1 MAEVTRRHTHRVALN
16 LFCTLFIRLFMR
28 DAKSPGYAL
37 RHLRRGRVLI
47 PDLRDLQRDV
57 AQLTAR
63 ALAPG
68 QDGKFQLVARLV
80 R

>member
-1 MAEVTRRHTHRVALN
+1 
-16 LFCTLFIRLFMR
+16 MR

-37 RHLRRGRVLI
+37 RHLHRGRVLI

-63 ALAPG
+63 ALTPG
-68 QDGKFQLVARLV
+68 QDGKFQLVAARLV
-80 R
+80 C